1 MLNVFNLA
9 IETLPLVF
17 VVSYKKLIVFKGLN
31 SINIIRNVKTRN
43 IVWSKYLQYSKK
55 KVKRIE
61 PKLLQLISKNTIT
74 PI

>member
-61 PKLLQLISKNTIT
+61 PKLLQLISKNTIK